1 MSWGLANTAITA
13 TSLPSNTEYTKW
25 QLPFSSVHSIMI
37 EQSAQPMRVP
47 EEPVWIH
54 LFRQNPVFTS
64 LHLRSPVH
72 VEPPL
77 VRVGGARPPPF
88 TLSTIT
94 CKVVVYAPAE
104 RADTLSLFLLYAY
117 LYSVICILSA

>member
-1 MSWGLANTAITA
+1 MVF
-13 TSLPSNTEYTKW
+13 PD
-25 QLPFSSVHSIMI
+25 F
-37 EQSAQPMRVP
+37 QPMKIS
-47 EEPVWIH
+47 EEPICIY

-94 CKVVVYAPAE
+94 YKVVVYAPAE
-104 RADTLSLFLLYAY
+104 RADTLPLFRLYPY
-117 LYSVICILSA
+117 MYSVFCTLE